1 MTLIER
7 GVPLWT
13 LLVPSN
19 PLTNPMDKPTFQTGS
34 LLNSSEG
41 LTTTGLMGLVTT
53 VMMGDASDQ
62 VKMASVIALAVAIAA
77 YGVSRGLAKKDAK

>member
-1 MTLIER
+1 MSDRSLMACNLDPRTL
-7 GVPLWT
+7 
-13 LLVPSN
+13 
-19 PLTNPMDKPTFQTGS
+19 MDKPTFQTGS
-34 LLNSSEG
+34 LLNRSEG

-62 VKMASVIALAVAIAA
+62 VKMASVIGLAIAVAA